1 MLGFSHICE
10 CVCVFVFCC
19 LLSLISLTVITH
31 QPEPQPA
38 RRLLL
43 SEHITLSYLIVS
55 EVAEIEDVCF
65 FHFSPAPSLTTYL
78 RYLCIHFA
86 FIPLSYFCCYFL
98 FPYPKFFLSQIA
110 FLRLPVWGKVWA
122 RALPFTLDDTN
133 SLVMAD
139 VPLISLSP
147 VKGTLSE
154 CDLVWFK
161 SIEAPHDVI
170 SCRKSTTNRQ
180 YIF

>member
-1 MLGFSHICE
+1 M
-10 CVCVFVFCC
+10 CVCVCSAA
-19 LLSLISLTVITH
+19 LSLISLTVITH

-55 EVAEIEDVCF
+55 EVAETENLCF
-65 FHFSPAPSLTTYL
+65 FHSSPVPSLPIYVL
-78 RYLCIHFA
+78 FA
-86 FIPLSYFCCYFL
+86 FIPLNYFRCFFL
-98 FPYPKFFLSQIA
+98 FSHPKFFLSQIA
-110 FLRLPVWGKVWA
+110 FLRLPVWGKVWT

-154 CDLVWFK
+154 WDLVWFK
-161 SIEAPHDVI
+161 SIEAPHDII
-170 SCRKSTTNRQ
+170 SCRKSKTNRQ
-180 YIF
+180 CICSERLTSF